1 MIRAFLDEEVIST
14 HLASNYWRVRVLPEV
29 TSTQEI
35 LKTELVSNG
44 DCVVAEFQSAGRG
57 RLDRKF
63 DSAPHVALLFSV
75 YIEPLRV
82 DAWGW
87 IPLIAGTAVA
97 RTLNKQSQSN
107 SFLTKWP
114 NDVLAASG
122 KVSGVLCERYKAGI
136 IVGIGVNVSTQVD
149 ELPVE
154 SASSIFIESGIELD
168 RNQLL
173 AALLA
178 EFQELFER
186 WDRGEDLTSSYR
198 ALSQT
203 IGLEVRVIAPDSSER
218 TGIAIGVDTEGR
230 LKLES
235 GELVSVGDVVH
246 LR

>member
-63 DSAPHVALLFSV
+63 DSAPHVALLFSF
-75 YIEPLRV
+75 YIEPQRV

-97 RTLNKQSQSN
+97 RTLNKQSQRN